1 LLKLFSS
8 FGSEPVDRQAFSS
21 TLFFGS
27 LICFASWIVGAMA
40 ASDLMPFY
48 VVLLLGTLAILAKT
62 ME

>member
-1 LLKLFSS
+1 M
-8 FGSEPVDRQAFSS
+8 DRQAFSS